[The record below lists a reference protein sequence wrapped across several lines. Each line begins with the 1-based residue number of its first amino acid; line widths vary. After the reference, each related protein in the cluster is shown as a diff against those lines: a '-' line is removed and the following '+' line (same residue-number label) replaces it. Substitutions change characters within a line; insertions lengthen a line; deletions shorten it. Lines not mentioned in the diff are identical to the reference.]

1 VNFSLKTE
9 GIETKGVT
17 KKNLSYTILKLSKRN
32 GEYNNH
38 VNLGL
43 PVLYYIKNYKH
54 GDGNK
59 FNTVAI
65 CTSGNYCMQIKITLN
80 IKIIN

>member
-9 GIETKGVT
+9 GTETKGVT
-17 KKNLSYTILKLSKRN
+17 KNFELHDFKLSKHI

-38 VNLGL
+38 LNLVL
-43 PVLYYIKNYKH
+43 PVLYYKH

-59 FNTVAI
+59 FNTDAI

>member
-1 VNFSLKTE
+1 MNFSLKIK
-9 GIETKGVT
+9 GSETKGVT
-17 KKNLSYTILKLSKRN
+17 TNFELHDFKLSKCT

-38 VNLGL
+38 LNLGL

-54 GDGNK
+54 VDGNK
-59 FNTVAI
+59 FNTVAV
-65 CTSGNYCMQIKITLN
+65 CMSGNYFMQIKITLN

>member
-1 VNFSLKTE
+1 MNFSLKIE
-9 GIETKGVT
+9 GSETKGLT
-17 KKNLSYTILKLSKRN
+17 KNFELHDFKLSKCT

-38 VNLGL
+38 LNLGL
-43 PVLYYIKNYKH
+43 HVLYYIKNYKH

-65 CTSGNYCMQIKITLN
+65 CTSENYRMQIKITLN